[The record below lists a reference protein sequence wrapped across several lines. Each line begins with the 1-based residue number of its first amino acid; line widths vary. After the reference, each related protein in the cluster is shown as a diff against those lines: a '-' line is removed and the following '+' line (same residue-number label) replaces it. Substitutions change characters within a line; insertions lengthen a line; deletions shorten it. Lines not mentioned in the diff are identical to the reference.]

1 MYRVFQCFLA
11 LFCAA
16 IVSAA
21 TSVEWDLKSTLQY
34 VEEYQKSKDAE
45 MVYVANFCGGFIRG
59 FAITAGRQPTV
70 DEVNK
75 VADIVEAFAAKKLIP
90 RLKKDRLYE
99 EWVSCQLDPGMLRLT
114 EAMLKVNTRREI
126 MREVT
131 RQHDWLLSHYPTLT
145 NALDNDPAYKGI
157 VVELYADIQ
166 KLFAE
171 EE

>member
-1 MYRVFQCFLA
+1 MKYVFPMFLA
-11 LFCAA
+11 LFCA
-16 IVSAA
+16 VVTVNAA
-21 TSVEWDLKSTLQY
+21 ELEWDLDSTMQF
-34 VEEYQKSKDAE
+34 VREYQKAKDAE

-90 RLKKDRLYE
+90 RLKKDGLYE
-99 EWVSCQLDPGMLRLT
+99 EWVSCQLDPGMLKLT

-131 RQHDWLLSHYPTLT
+131 CQHDWLLSHYPTLT